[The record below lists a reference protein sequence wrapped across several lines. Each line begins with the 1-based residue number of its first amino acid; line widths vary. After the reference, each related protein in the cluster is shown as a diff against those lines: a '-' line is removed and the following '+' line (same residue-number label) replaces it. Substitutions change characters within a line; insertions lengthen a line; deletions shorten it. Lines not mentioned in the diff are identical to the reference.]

1 MEQYFVKETIGQDK
15 FVIDDIES
23 YKHIVK
29 VLRHKVGDVVYL
41 VDNTESFFAATIV
54 AVDNDNSNLTVKV
67 KKDDR
72 PTTEL
77 PIGVTIACSLSK
89 KDKVEWITQKATE
102 LGAKKIIFF
111 NSKYSIMHWKSNVV
125 EKKLVRLQEIA
136 KNAAQ
141 QSKRRVIPEVVYLD
155 KLDKLVDMKEDTNL
169 IAYEESAKQGEISL
183 LAQTLQKE
191 PKSIMCTFGPEGG
204 FAPDEVD
211 FLNQQRF
218 LAVGLGPRIMRA
230 ETAPMYFLSVLSYK
244 YELTVK

>member
-1 MEQYFVKETIGQDK
+1 MEQYFVKETIEEDK
-15 FVIDDIES
+15 FVINDLES

-41 VDNTESFFAATIV
+41 VDNTESLFKATVTAI
-54 AVDNDNSNLTVKV
+54 DNDNSNLTVAIE
-67 KKDDR
+67 KDNR

-111 NSKYSIMHWKSNVV
+111 NSKYSIMHWKNNVV

-141 QSKRRVIPEVVYLD
+141 QSKRRIIPEVVYLD

-211 FLNQQRF
+211 FLNQQEF
-218 LAVGLGPRIMRA
+218 LSVGLGPRIMRA

>member
-1 MEQYFVKETIGQDK
+1 MEQYFVKETIEEDK
-15 FVIDDIES
+15 FVINDLES

-41 VDNTESFFAATIV
+41 VDNTESLFKATVTEI
-54 AVDNDNSNLTVKV
+54 DNDNSNLTVAIE
-67 KKDDR
+67 KDNR
-72 PTTEL
+72 STTEL

-111 NSKYSIMHWKSNVV
+111 NSKYSIMHWKNNVV

-141 QSKRRVIPEVVYLD
+141 QSKRRIIPEVVYLD

-169 IAYEESAKQGEISL
+169 IAYEESAKKGEISL

-211 FLNQQRF
+211 FLNQQEF
-218 LAVGLGPRIMRA
+218 LSVGLGPRIMRA

>member
-1 MEQYFVKETIGQDK
+1 MEQYFVKETIEQDK
-15 FVIDDIES
+15 FVIDDLES

-41 VDNTESFFAATIV
+41 VDSTESLFKATIT
-54 AVDNDNSNLTVKV
+54 AIDNDNSNLTVAV
-67 KKDDR
+67 EKDNR
-72 PTTEL
+72 STTEL

-111 NSKYSIMHWKSNVV
+111 NSKYSIMHWKNNVV
-125 EKKLVRLQEIA
+125 EKKLIRLQEIA

-141 QSKRRVIPEVVYLD
+141 QSKRRIIPEVIYLD
-155 KLDKLVDMKEDTNL
+155 KLSKLVDIKEETNL

-191 PKSIMCTFGPEGG
+191 PKSVMCTFGPEGG

-211 FLNQQRF
+211 FLNQQGF
-218 LAVGLGPRIMRA
+218 LSVGLGPRIMRA